1 LLHTLGHCSHDAPER
16 NYGAAHI
23 ISASDWT
30 SQNNNNNKYENENEN
45 EKKKKER
52 EIPR

>member
-1 LLHTLGHCSHDAPER
+1 LLQTLGYCSYDALER
-16 NYGAAHI
+16 NYGAAHA

-30 SQNNNNNKYENENEN
+30 SKKNKTKQNKNEN